1 MTSVWSEAIQHKDL
15 KQWIQEVAEL
25 VTPKDIRICNGS
37 DSEYAEIYGLMQQS
51 GVAIPLNRDVHPNCF
66 LVRSSPEDVA
76 RVEQFTFIC
85 TKEQKEAGPTN
96 NWRDPEEMRQ
106 ELHGLF
112 RGCMRGR
119 TLYVVPFC
127 MGPLNSPFSLI
138 GVEIT
143 DSPYVVCSM
152 KIMTRM
158 GEEVLKALGTTG
170 SFHKCLHS
178 VGVPLAPGEKDLA
191 WPCNPQHMRIVHF
204 QDDSSVMS
212 FGSGY
217 GGNALL
223 GKKCVALRLASYI
236 ARSQG
241 WLAEHMLIIGVTNPE
256 GQKKYFAASFPSACG
271 KTNLAM
277 LKPKIPGWKVE
288 CVGDDIAWI
297 RPGPDGRLYA
307 VNPEFGFFGVAPGT
321 SATTNPNALATC
333 TSNSIFTNVALTP
346 DGDVWWEGLTS
357 QPPEGLID
365 WQGKPW
371 KPGGAPAAHP
381 NSRFTTPVQQ
391 CPVLDPQ
398 WNSPEGVPIEA
409 MIFGGRRSETIPLV
423 YEALSWQHGVT
434 IGGSMSSAT
443 TAASVGEQGKLRH
456 DPFAMLPFCGYN
468 MAHYFDHWLS
478 FASNTSL
485 KLPKIYGVNWF
496 RKDKNGNFI
505 WPGFSDNLRV
515 LEWIFRRTN
524 GEESIA
530 KKTPIGYLPE
540 ESALNLEGLNLSTQ
554 ALQDLLSVDVP
565 GWLKEVANVR
575 EYCKIFGSD
584 LPQAITDEL
593 FRIENELKIIK

>member
-1 MTSVWSEAIQHKDL
+1 MTSVWSEAIQHKGL

-37 DSEYAEIYGLMQQS
+37 DSEYAEIYGIMQKS
-51 GVAIPLNRDVHPNCF
+51 GIAVPLNPDLHPNCF

-85 TKEQKEAGPTN
+85 TKEQKDAGPTN

-158 GEEVLKALGTTG
+158 GEEVLKSLGTSG

-178 VGVPLAPGEKDLA
+178 VGVPLAPGEKDVA
-191 WPCNPQHMRIVHF
+191 WPCNPKHMRIVHF

-297 RPGPDGRLYA
+297 RPGPDGRFYA

-333 TSNSIFTNVALTP
+333 TSNSIFTNVALTSN
-346 DGDVWWEGLTS
+346 GDVWWEGLTS
-357 QPPEGLID
+357 QPPEGLVD
-365 WQGKPW
+365 WHGKPW

-398 WNSPEGVPIEA
+398 WNNPEGVPIEA
-409 MIFGGRRSETIPLV
+409 IIFGGRRSETIPLV

-434 IGGSMSSAT
+434 IGASMSSAT
-443 TAASVGEQGKLRH
+443 TAAIVGEQGKLRH

-478 FASNTSL
+478 FASNPSL

-540 ESALNLEGLNLSTQ
+540 ESSLNLEGLNLSTQ
-554 ALQDLLSVDVP
+554 SLQDLLSVDVP

-575 EYCKIFGSD
+575 EYCKIFGAD
-584 LPQAITDEL
+584 LPQTITDEL
-593 FRIENELKIIK
+593 FRIENELK

>member
-1 MTSVWSEAIQHKDL
+1 
-15 KQWIQEVAEL
+15 
-25 VTPKDIRICNGS
+25 
-37 DSEYAEIYGLMQQS
+37 MQKS
-51 GVAIPLNRDVHPNCF
+51 GIAVPLNPDLHPNCF

-85 TKEQKEAGPTN
+85 TKEQKDAGPTN

-158 GEEVLKALGTTG
+158 GEEVLKSLGTSG

-178 VGVPLAPGEKDLA
+178 VGVPLAPGEKDVA
-191 WPCNPQHMRIVHF
+191 WPCNPKHMRIVHF

-307 VNPEFGFFGVAPGT
+307 VNPEFGFLV
-321 SATTNPNALATC
+321 L
-333 TSNSIFTNVALTP
+333 LR
-346 DGDVWWEGLTS
+346 E
-357 QPPEGLID
+357 
-365 WQGKPW
+365 
-371 KPGGAPAAHP
+371 H
-381 NSRFTTPVQQ
+381 QQ
-391 CPVLDPQ
+391 
-398 WNSPEGVPIEA
+398 
-409 MIFGGRRSETIPLV
+409 
-423 YEALSWQHGVT
+423 
-434 IGGSMSSAT
+434 
-443 TAASVGEQGKLRH
+443 
-456 DPFAMLPFCGYN
+456 
-468 MAHYFDHWLS
+468 
-478 FASNTSL
+478 
-485 KLPKIYGVNWF
+485 
-496 RKDKNGNFI
+496 
-505 WPGFSDNLRV
+505 
-515 LEWIFRRTN
+515 
-524 GEESIA
+524 
-530 KKTPIGYLPE
+530 
-540 ESALNLEGLNLSTQ
+540 
-554 ALQDLLSVDVP
+554 LQILMP
-565 GWLKEVANVR
+565 
-575 EYCKIFGSD
+575 
-584 LPQAITDEL
+584 
-593 FRIENELKIIK
+593 